1 MPSRI
6 ARIRHEQRGFVRPG
20 LWAGVLLMFAVG
32 CTRDA
37 VIQAP
42 DIGSAGHLLEP
53 GGVRDLGRQS
63 EVLHGDIALFGL
75 SLASMESSKCPAHE
89 GRPASIETRVEPAT
103 LVRAIRRTSGEA
115 RTDFGGETAAPTR
128 SDYVMRD
135 GALMRHY
142 LVEHGE
148 GRFDYSYDNGGSLS
162 RRGHDDVPEGAT
174 AHDLHSAMV
183 LLRSWRPRL
192 HETAYFYVVLGRRL
206 WRVDVVAAGP
216 QVIKTNGGAPR
227 LTHRIDGVGA
237 RLWQPSEVE
246 PRRFSLWLSEDP
258 ERVPLRMV
266 ADASFGE
273 VTMTLTERNVGGA
286 RCASDTESDTGAE
299 KPQPA
304 PAALIG
310 RAWRTPNPSDQRFT
324 KE

>member
-1 MPSRI
+1 
-6 ARIRHEQRGFVRPG
+6 
-20 LWAGVLLMFAVG
+20 VLLLVLTVA
-32 CTRDA
+32 CSRDA
-37 VIQAP
+37 VLEAP
-42 DIGSAGHLLEP
+42 DFGPGGHLLEP
-53 GGVRDLGRQS
+53 GSVRDLGRES
-63 EVLHGDIALFGL
+63 EVLRGEIELFGL
-75 SLASMESSKCPAHE
+75 SLASLESARCPARD
-89 GRPASIETRVEPAT
+89 GRAGSMETRVEPAA

-115 RTDFGGETAAPTR
+115 RTHFAGETAAPTR

-174 AHDLHSAMV
+174 AHDLHSAMI
-183 LLRSWRPRL
+183 LLRAWRPRL
-192 HETAYFYVVLGRRL
+192 QETAYFHVVLGRRV

-216 QVIKTNGGAPR
+216 QVIKTNGVAR
-227 LTHRIDGVGA
+227 LTHRIDGSGV
-237 RLWQPSEVE
+237 RLWRPAEVE

-273 VTMTLTERNVGGA
+273 VTMTLADREVGSP
-286 RCASDTESDTGAE
+286 RCAAGTGAGE
-299 KPQPA
+299 PPLA
-304 PAALIG
+304 PTAVIG
-310 RAWRTPNPSDQRFT
+310 SAWRTSEPARALPTEQ
-324 KE
+324 